1 MTHIQ
6 EFLKSI
12 KSLSSDIPKVIRDL
26 KKSNR
31 EIILFPAGT
40 VAKGFFRTLDKNG
53 VSISFF
59 GDNNPAK
66 VGILLY
72 DRPVL
77 SFEEICDKHKDSII
91 IVSSRN
97 LRSEITA
104 QFMKNGFD
112 ESDIVYRDFSSWN
125 VHANSELYD
134 TLRKAPTRFERVYD
148 LCEDKLSQQTFL
160 AKLKYLH
167 DFAPE
172 TLEKI
177 TSHKT
182 MYFDNDIVRLS
193 ENEFFVDGGAFTGDT
208 FMDFRRHIPTF
219 NAYYAFEPEEENFNT
234 LKENIK
240 GISNVYAINK
250 GLWSKE
256 TTLGIFSQAGGSALI
271 DDIEE
276 TQLYADE
283 TVPVT
288 CIDTVCADV
297 PITFIKMDIEGAE
310 MEALK
315 GAQNTIKQ
323 CRPKL
328 AICIYHKPMD
338 IVDLPIYMH
347 ELMPDAKMYIRHYG
361 IGGTDTVC
369 YLIPK
374 KRN

>member
-1 MTHIQ
+1 MIHIQ
-6 EFLKSI
+6 DFLKDVTA
-12 KSLSSDIPKVIRDL
+12 LSSDIPKVIDNLR
-26 KKSNR
+26 KCNR

-66 VGILLY
+66 VGILMY

-104 QFMKNGFD
+104 QFMENGFK
-112 ESDIVYRDFSSWN
+112 ESNIIYRDFSSWN
-125 VHANSELYD
+125 AHANSGFSDALKKD
-134 TLRKAPTRFERVYD
+134 ISRFEQVYD
-148 LCEDKLSQQTFL
+148 LCADELSRQTFL
-160 AKLKYLH
+160 AKLKYMH
-167 DFAPE
+167 DFKPA
-172 TLEKI
+172 TLEAI
-177 TSHKT
+177 TSHKS
-182 MYFDNDIVRLS
+182 MYFDDDIIRMS
-193 ENEFFVDGGAFTGDT
+193 GNEYFIDGGAFTGDT
-208 FMDFRRHIPTF
+208 FMDFRRHTPTF
-219 NAYYAFEPEEENFNT
+219 SSYYAFEPEEENFNT

-256 TTLGIFSQAGGSALI
+256 TILGIFSQGGGSTLI
-271 DDIEE
+271 DDTSE
-276 TQLYADE
+276 TQLYAEE

-288 CIDTVCADV
+288 CIDTACADV

-338 IVDLPIYMH
+338 IVDLPLYMH
-347 ELMPDAKMYIRHYG
+347 GLMPDAKMYMRHYG

-369 YLIPK
+369 YLIP
-374 KRN
+374 